1 MDATPQHAFN
11 PTTYSAV
18 KLDGVDSLGKL
29 RDDLIEFYRPANSQE
44 LFAINRIALA
54 QQTLLLV
61 ARIENGLFD
70 VFLNEGCRSR
80 SVPELAPHLVGGD
93 QKIVAEHTRNALLT
107 VGMCSVNAR
116 SKEVAL
122 FLRFQAQAE
131 RMYRRAVE
139 EFERLRK
146 LRPKAGAPAP
156 TLEPP
161 SVSVD
166 DAASAMP
173 RNRRPAPSASPAAS
187 ASRAAPKSTS
197 PPSRPAKIKDFT
209 PHARSIHTGAG
220 VPFPGA
226 HRGRAH
232 RRGTGGR
239 ARRGARPQRR
249 ARAGQQGD
257 GQAARRKSA
266 RASAS
271 CSTAPS
277 RARSGARS
285 RASRQFAE
293 AALRARLD
301 AEWLD
306 LTLPAPGPRRGHLH
320 PITRIQRELEE
331 LFISLGFAVLDGPE
345 VETEYHNF
353 DALNIPADHPA
364 RDMQDTF
371 WLEDGNL
378 LRTHTSPVQ
387 VRGMER
393 LGPPLRMIAPGR
405 VFRNESV
412 DASHE
417 HTFYQLE
424 GMMID
429 RDVSVAH
436 LLYFMKTLLTA
447 IFHRDVTVRLRPGYF
462 PFVEPGFEL
471 DIQCLICGGPGCP
484 VCKQSGWV
492 ELLPCGLVNPNVLRM
507 SGIDPEEWN
516 GFAFGLGLTRLVMMR
531 YGIDDIRQLQG
542 GDLRFLEQF

>member
-1 MDATPQHAFN
+1 MLDESIQELASRSLARIASVQSPAELEAIRIDAIGRKGALAEI
-11 PTTYSAV
+11 S
-18 KLDGVDSLGKL
+18 KGMGKL
-29 RDDLIEFYRPANSQE
+29 PPEERKRIGQVLNAAKTE
-44 LFAINRIALA
+44 L
-54 QQTLLLV
+54 
-61 ARIENGLFD
+61 
-70 VFLNEGCRSR
+70 
-80 SVPELAPHLVGGD
+80 
-93 QKIVAEHTRNALLT
+93 
-107 VGMCSVNAR
+107 
-116 SKEVAL
+116 
-122 FLRFQAQAE
+122 
-131 RMYRRAVE
+131 
-139 EFERLRK
+139 
-146 LRPKAGAPAP
+146 
-156 TLEPP
+156 
-161 SVSVD
+161 
-166 DAASAMP
+166 
-173 RNRRPAPSASPAAS
+173 
-187 ASRAAPKSTS
+187 
-197 PPSRPAKIKDFT
+197 
-209 PHARSIHTGAG
+209 
-220 VPFPGA
+220 
-226 HRGRAH
+226 
-232 RRGTGGR
+232 
-239 ARRGARPQRR
+239 
-249 ARAGQQGD
+249 
-257 GQAARRKSA
+257 
-266 RASAS
+266 
-271 CSTAPS
+271 
-277 RARSGARS
+277 
-285 RASRQFAE
+285 E
-293 AALRARLD
+293 AALDARKREFDEAALSARLD
-301 AEWLD
+301 AEWID
-306 LTLPAPGPRRGHLH
+306 LTLPPPGPRRGHLH

-331 LFISLGFAVLDGPE
+331 LFVSLGFTVLDGPE

-353 DALNIPADHPA
+353 DALNIPPDHPA

-371 WLEDGNL
+371 WLDGGNLL

-447 IFHRDVTVRLRPGYF
+447 IFKREVTVRLRPGYF

-471 DIQCLICGGPGCP
+471 DIQCLICGGPGCA

-531 YGIDDIRQLQG
+531 YAIDDIRQLQG